1 VISSKIINIILV
13 DDHAIVRE
21 GYRSLLQK
29 QKNMSVIAEASN
41 GEEAYILFKDHLP
54 DVIIMDL
61 SLPGQSGLET
71 ISRISKHRSKTKILV
86 FTMHQNPAFALQA
99 SKAGALAYVTKNS
112 QADVL
117 IRAIN
122 EVSLGHIFISADIA
136 QTLALE
142 KLAGDNRILGE
153 LTVREFEI
161 LQMLVNGRSNHEIA
175 QTLNISPKT
184 VSNCHYLIKRKLNVS
199 SDIKL
204 VHLAIKMKILDL
216 NFIFYPKKI
225 S

>member
-1 VISSKIINIILV
+1 MLV

-29 QKNMSVIAEASN
+29 QINMSVIAEASN
-41 GEEAYILFKDHLP
+41 GEEAYILFKQHLP

-122 EVSLGHIFISADIA
+122 EVYAGHIFISADIA
-136 QTLALE
+136 QALALE
-142 KLAGDNRILGE
+142 KLAGDNRVLSE

-161 LQMLVNGRSNHEIA
+161 LQMLVKGKSSHEIA
-175 QTLNISPKT
+175 QTLNIGPKT
-184 VSNCHYLIKRKLNVS
+184 VSNCHYLIKRKLNVT
-199 SDIKL
+199 SDIEL

-216 NFIFYPKKI
+216 NFVLH
-225 S
+225 

>member
-1 VISSKIINIILV
+1 MLV

-29 QKNMSVIAEASN
+29 QKNMSIIAEASN
-41 GEEAYILFKDHLP
+41 GEKAYILFKQHLP

-61 SLPGQSGLET
+61 SLLGQSGLET

-86 FTMHQNPAFALQA
+86 FTMHQNPVFALQA
-99 SKAGALAYVTKNS
+99 NKAGALAYVTKNS

-122 EVSLGHIFISADIA
+122 EVYAGRIFISADIA
-136 QTLALE
+136 QALALE
-142 KLAGDNRILGE
+142 KLAGDNQILGE
-153 LTVREFEI
+153 LSVREFEI
-161 LQMLVNGRSNHEIA
+161 LQMLVKGKSSYEIS

-184 VSNCHYLIKRKLNVS
+184 VANCHYLIKRKLNVT
-199 SDIKL
+199 SDIEL
-204 VHLAIKMKILDL
+204 VHLAIKMNILDL
-216 NFIFYPKKI
+216 NFILH
-225 S
+225 SNLVEN